1 MRMRAYDPQN
11 KQYGKTTQGRDAEW
25 REELR
30 AAMTAKERTAIPRT
44 QMPTLAPDVR
54 VTNNMEVN
62 SGLSREQ
69 AVTEA
74 TRCLDCPPPP
84 VWKAAP

>member
-1 MRMRAYDPQN
+1 MAR
-11 KQYGKTTQGRDAEW
+11 
-25 REELR
+25 R
-30 AAMTAKERTAIPRT
+30 AARRNDSQKNVPPYRAPRCRHW
-44 QMPTLAPDVR
+44 LPDVR

-74 TRCLDCPPPP
+74 TRCLDCPTPP
-84 VWKAAP
+84 VWKAAPA